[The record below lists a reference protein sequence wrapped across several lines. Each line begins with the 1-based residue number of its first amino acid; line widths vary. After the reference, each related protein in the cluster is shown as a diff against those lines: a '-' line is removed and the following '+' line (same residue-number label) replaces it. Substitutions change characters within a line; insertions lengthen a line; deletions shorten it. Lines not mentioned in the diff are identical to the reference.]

1 MAVFCQQRAWKQWSW
16 FSSAGKDSH
25 LVNRQ
30 TQGDVIPDIDHR
42 TSGMVGIV
50 GQEQVLSCPDG
61 ISKRK
66 AERHRQS

>member
-1 MAVFCQQRAWKQWSW
+1 MAVYCRERTWKQLSW

-30 TQGDVIPDIDHR
+30 TQGDVIPDIEHR

-50 GQEQVLSCPDG
+50 DQDQVLSYPDG